1 MDGEAGLDILRPT
14 FPIQNEGRIQIFNFY
29 FTLPGNL
36 LHI

>member
-14 FPIQNEGRIQIFNFY
+14 FLIQNEGNIQIFNFY
-29 FTLPGNL
+29 FTLPSRL